1 MSKRSESKAK
11 RGVTNSRGTRRALK
25 RLILKKAI
33 RTLALKQPG
42 ATVAAFTEPGSMKR
56 S

>member
-25 RLILKKAI
+25 RLMLKKAI
-33 RTLALKQPG
+33 RALALKQHG
-42 ATVAAFTEPGSMKR
+42 ATATAFTEPGSMKR
-56 S
+56 N